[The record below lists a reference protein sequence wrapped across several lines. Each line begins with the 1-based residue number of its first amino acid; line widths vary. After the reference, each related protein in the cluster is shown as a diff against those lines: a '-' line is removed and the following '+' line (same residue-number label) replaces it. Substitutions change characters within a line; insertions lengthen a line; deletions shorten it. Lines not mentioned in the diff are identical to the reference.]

1 VAAWELFYFGKAT
14 SGIPTG
20 SLKDGPEVAVQ
31 RSHIQRKLKYPAV
44 QLTGTQ
50 SAAVG
55 GGFNTAITKYGLAI
69 WACSIL
75 PEHIH
80 LVLARTGKSCESMT
94 NFLKGEATKELN
106 RQSLHPLAAHAEHG
120 RTPQPW
126 ARKHWQVYLNSEQ
139 SIDNAIAY
147 VNDNPIKENKPAQH
161 WPCVTPF
168 TGLDGGTVSYPD

>member
-55 GGFNTAITKYGLAI
+55 GGFNTAITKYRLAI

-75 PEHIH
+75 PEHIYPQGWMAERSATPTNPFSLH
-80 LVLARTGKSCESMT
+80 ASGVSAHVLALRHS
-94 NFLKGEATKELN
+94 
-106 RQSLHPLAAHAEHG
+106 RG
-120 RTPQPW
+120 R
-126 ARKHWQVYLNSEQ
+126 
-139 SIDNAIAY
+139 
-147 VNDNPIKENKPAQH
+147 
-161 WPCVTPF
+161 
-168 TGLDGGTVSYPD
+168 